1 MNGISE
7 ILIIVG
13 GVFNLGFVLFHIMFW
28 RVFHWKEDLASLT
41 HINRSV
47 MQIMNLCLIFIF
59 LVMAYVSFFHRPDLL
74 QTGMGKALLVA
85 FSGFW
90 FLRMIEQVIFFGM
103 KKKISVILT
112 LIFLG
117 VCVLY
122 LVPFLQAVV

>member
-59 LVMAYVSFFHRPDLL
+59 LVMAYVSFFQRPDLL
-74 QTGMGKALLVA
+74 QTGMGKTLLVA